1 MKPEANVTS
10 IVTAESANNASLN
23 VIATISH
30 EIRTPLHAIMGLAEL
45 VKDEIISDTARRHMD
60 KILVASEAL
69 LQTLNTS
76 IDAARAGREG
86 LQIEHRTF
94 DLLPVLENAT
104 RMFALNAE
112 AKGVS
117 LNLQFDPRLHT
128 THYIGDAA
136 RLLQVISN
144 LLGNAVKFTESGSIT
159 LWAAL
164 RKETSNGR
172 EIFFA
177 VQDTGI
183 GIPAEQI
190 DRITQQFSQVI
201 SAQSGR
207 PKGSGLGL
215 FISKKIIELM
225 GGKLD
230 VRSSPEGSRFS
241 FALPMSIAVS
251 HDVAQPS
258 LLPGTLV
265 RVIAE
270 PSVTSELLQSQLR
283 GLGAHVDYSETLR
296 VEHVRQLPDL
306 TLIDVTAITRQP
318 ELWQTLQVQ
327 APDNKLVLLCS
338 ELDERV
344 SNLQADYLGWFSP
357 HLPSELLE
365 HCRRAGLLAG
375 GNARAQRFDEAKV
388 ATRLLKKNLCILC
401 VDDSPTNLIVLKGAL
416 KKLGYEDLP
425 QAVNG
430 AKAVEFVTEGNAVD
444 VIFMDFNMPIL
455 NGAQAAREIRKFN
468 KSIPI
473 IGLTALSEQEVATD
487 TQAGDFDRV
496 LTKPASAA
504 QIDDAI
510 NTVLGG
516 RTDNTTEMEIR

>member
-1 MKPEANVTS
+1 MKPDGKLSS
-10 IVTAESANNASLN
+10 IVTPESANQASLN

-45 VKDEIISDTARRHMD
+45 VKDEVISDTARRHME

-86 LQIEHRTF
+86 LQIEHRAF

-112 AKGVS
+112 AKGIS
-117 LNLQFDPRLHT
+117 LNLQVDPRLHT
-128 THYIGDAA
+128 MRYVGDAA

-144 LLGNAVKFTESGSIT
+144 LLGNAVKFTESGNIT

-164 RKETSNGR
+164 RGETSDRR

-190 DRITQQFSQVI
+190 ERITKQYVQVAT
-201 SAQSGR
+201 AQSGR

-241 FALPMSIAVS
+241 FSLPLSIDVS
-251 HDVAQPS
+251 QEVAQPS

-270 PSVTSELLQSQLR
+270 PSVNIELLHSQLR
-283 GLGAHVDYSETLR
+283 ELGAHVEYSENL
-296 VEHVRQLPDL
+296 ELQHVRQVPDL
-306 TLIDVTAITRQP
+306 TFIDVASVTRKP
-318 ELWQTLQVQ
+318 ELWKTLQSQVP
-327 APDNKLVLLCS
+327 PDKLVLLCS
-338 ELDERV
+338 ELDSRV
-344 SNLQADYLGWFSP
+344 TKLEADLLGWFSP

-375 GNARAQRFDEAKV
+375 EDARAQNFGQVNV
-388 ATRLLKKNLCILC
+388 ANRRRKKNLCILC

-430 AKAVEFVTEGNAVD
+430 AKAVEFVTAGSDVD

-473 IGLTALSEQEVATD
+473 IGLTALSEQEVASEAQD
-487 TQAGDFDRV
+487 GDFDRV
-496 LTKPASAA
+496 LTKPATAA

-510 NTVLGG
+510 NKVLGG
-516 RTDNTTEMEIR
+516 RADNMTGMEI